1 MNRTEETTN
10 AQKGRLRRQAD
21 KLASR
26 IEAERQVLEAARQ
39 MPRSDSARSSV
50 AHAQQRLESLR
61 AELFT
66 VLDKLTRHLE
76 NRNQALEKE
85 NIALR
90 QNNEKLS
97 YKLKC
102 SRHELQRA
110 MGTAGKSGDNREKS
124 ETGPKKDQ
132 TSAAEPATNKQKRR
146 GAPKGHKGNTRK
158 LPDRVDHEKVIPPEE
173 QCDCGCRH
181 IIPRPEYDEKYIED
195 IPPVIREITRRI
207 YMRGQCS
214 SCGKELRH
222 SEAANGPPVEIGPN
236 LAVQLTLMNQAG
248 MTFGKLSSFSTR
260 ALGIPL
266 TPSGVLGIVNRVCDS
281 ITGVYND
288 LGDALKHQ
296 QVLNG
301 DETGWKILGQNC
313 YIWCFCN
320 DKIAYFHPDY
330 RRSSEVIKEILGE
343 DFKGVVICDFYG
355 AYNCL
360 DKTQRCLVHLLRD
373 IKKEREILIDS
384 KLLKR
389 FDQAVRDF
397 IAEGLEIQAMP
408 EDNTKKKAVRKL
420 EKKLDRLT
428 RMQVT
433 KGRGETLTKRIAK
446 YRNDLIRF
454 VTHPGIEF
462 HNNRAERR
470 LRPLVISRKISFGS
484 NTDSGAIR
492 HCILNTIIET
502 CKIQNLDPNNFLSR
516 AYKSCG
522 LNVPDLT
529 ANSPP
534 TT

>member
-1 MNRTEETTN
+1 VNRAEETIN

-26 IEAERQVLEAARQ
+26 IESEQQVLEAAQQ

-50 AHAQQRLESLR
+50 AHAQQRLETLR

-66 VLDKLTRHLE
+66 VFDQLTRHLE
-76 NRNQALEKE
+76 NRNQVLEKE
-85 NIALR
+85 NAALR

-97 YKLKC
+97 YRLKC
-102 SRHELQRA
+102 SRNELQRA
-110 MGTAGKSGDNREKS
+110 LGVAGNSGDNLEKS
-124 ETGPKKDQ
+124 ETEPTKDEK
-132 TSAAEPATNKQKRR
+132 SAAGPAANKQKRR

-158 LPDRVDHEKVIPPEE
+158 VPDRVDYEKVIPPEE

-195 IPPVIREITRRI
+195 IPPVIRQITRRI

-214 SCGKELRH
+214 SCGKVLRH

-281 ITGVYND
+281 LTGVYNK
-288 LGDALKHQ
+288 LGDALRHQ

-301 DETGWKILGQNC
+301 DETGWKVLGQNC

-320 DKIAYFHPDY
+320 HRIAYFHPDY
-330 RRSSEVIKEILGE
+330 RRSSEVIEEILGK
-343 DFKGVVICDFYG
+343 DFKGVVMCDFYA
-355 AYNCL
+355 AYNCI

-373 IKKEREILIDS
+373 IKKEREVLSS

-389 FDQAVRDF
+389 FDEAIRSF
-397 IAEGLEIQAMP
+397 IDEGLKVQAMP
-408 EDNTKKKAVRKL
+408 DGNPKEKAIEKL
-420 EKKLDRLT
+420 EKQLDKII
-428 RMQVT
+428 RMPVT
-433 KGRGETLTKRIAK
+433 KGRGETLIKRMQK
-446 YRNDLIRF
+446 YRDDLIRF
-454 VTHPGIEF
+454 VTHPGLEF
-462 HNNRAERR
+462 HNNRAERQ

-516 AYKSCG
+516 AYESCG
-522 LNVPDLT
+522 LNVPELT